1 MSEIKLSLRQIG
13 MMQHA
18 IGFDRRNIK
27 KNQYEAYRNRYIVSH
42 SDNDWE
48 QLVSFGYATKREFE
62 TEKQI
67 AYYVSELG
75 MKYLGSLFGCT
86 IKETD

>member
-1 MSEIKLSLRQIG
+1 MSEIKLSIRQIE
-13 MMQHA
+13 MMKHA

-27 KNQYEAYRNRYIVSH
+27 KNQYGAYRNRYIVTNP
-42 SDNDWE
+42 DNDWE
-48 QLVSFGYATKREFE
+48 ELISFGYATKRAFE
-62 TEKQI
+62 AERQI

>member
-1 MSEIKLSLRQIG
+1 MSEIKLSIRQIR

-48 QLVSFGYATKREFE
+48 
-62 TEKQI
+62 
-67 AYYVSELG
+67 
-75 MKYLGSLFGCT
+75 
-86 IKETD
+86 